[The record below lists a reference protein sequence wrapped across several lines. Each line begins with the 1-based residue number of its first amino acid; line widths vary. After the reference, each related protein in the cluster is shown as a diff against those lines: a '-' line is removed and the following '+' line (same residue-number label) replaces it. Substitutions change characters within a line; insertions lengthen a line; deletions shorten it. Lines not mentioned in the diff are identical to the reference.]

1 MTDFQNLTEAY
12 NSIYEGSLHKWFNAS
27 KSKDGKPGW
36 VQSDGS
42 PCANE
47 KGETKTPKCYSSR
60 RLAGLKKTKEG
71 QKKIRSADARKSRQD
86 SGQQSK
92 SGAAKPT
99 NVRTFTDKDDYKK
112 HPSGDYTKKEET
124 QMNYSQ
130 LMADAY
136 NSMYSNQEGENIDEA
151 CWKGYTKKGMKTM
164 FGKKYPN
171 CVKKEE
177 VETIEEADKKG
188 KGSGT
193 KDACYHKVKSRFK
206 VWPSAYG
213 SGALVKCRKAGAAN
227 WGNSSKKEAIELTRD
242 EVLSYLV
249 ENGYAPDMMSAEVMF
264 THMSDEWMS
273 IISEVTAFDMVK
285 KDFTDKYGKKALL
298 KPEQMKRQ
306 PGQKPKPVKYT
317 HGDMSKLPPRAGE
330 SD

>member
-1 MTDFQNLTEAY
+1 MNDFKSLAEAY

-60 RLAGLKKTKEG
+60 RLAGLKKSKEG

-86 SGQQSK
+86 PGQQDK
-92 SGAAKPT
+92 SGASKPT
-99 NVRTFTDKDDYKK
+99 NVRTFTDKEDYKK
-112 HPSGDYTKKEET
+112 HPSGDFTKKEET
-124 QMNYSQ
+124 SMNYSK

-136 NSMYSNQEGENIDEA
+136 NNIYVNKD
-151 CWKGYTKKGMKTM
+151 
-164 FGKKYPN
+164 N
-171 CVKKEE
+171 LS
-177 VETIEEADKKG
+177 EEADKKG

-213 SGALVKCRKAGAAN
+213 SGALVKCRQAGAAN
-227 WGNSSKKEAIELTRD
+227 WGNSSKKEAVEVTRD

-249 ENGYAPDMMSAEVMF
+249 ENGFAPDMMAAEVMF
-264 THMSDEWMS
+264 VHMSDEWMS
-273 IISEVTAFDMVK
+273 IVSEETAFDKVK
-285 KDFTDKYGKKALL
+285 KDFIGKYGKKALM
-298 KPEQMKRQ
+298 KPEDMKRK
-306 PGQKPKPVKYT
+306 PGQKPRPVKYT